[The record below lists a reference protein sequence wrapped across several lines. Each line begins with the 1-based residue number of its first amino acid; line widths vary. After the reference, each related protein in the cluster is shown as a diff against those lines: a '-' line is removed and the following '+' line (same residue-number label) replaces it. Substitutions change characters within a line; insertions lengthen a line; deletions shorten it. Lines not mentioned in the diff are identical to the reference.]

1 MSNGIDFNYASEETF
16 KITATL
22 DLRSLDLL
30 IEALKPRTEEDR
42 YARRAVEDLEAVRKR
57 ALSRPRR
64 CSGSGSSSW
73 TSKPTGAAS
82 VAPPSTKETHHVQR
96 RTPPPQR

>member
-1 MSNGIDFNYASEETF
+1 MSNGIEFNYASEETF

-42 YARRAVEDLEAVRKR
+42 YARWAVEDLEAVRKR
-57 ALSRPRR
+57 ALEQATALLRLRLEQLAD
-64 CSGSGSSSW
+64 
-73 TSKPTGAAS
+73 K
-82 VAPPSTKETHHVQR
+82 
-96 RTPPPQR
+96 

>member
-1 MSNGIDFNYASEETF
+1 MSNGIEFSYASEETF

-57 ALSRPRR
+57 ALEQATALLRLRLEQLD
-64 CSGSGSSSW
+64 
-73 TSKPTGAAS
+73 K
-82 VAPPSTKETHHVQR
+82 
-96 RTPPPQR
+96 

>member
-22 DLRSLDLL
+22 DLRSLDKL
-30 IEALKPRTEEDR
+30 IEALKPRAEEDR

-57 ALSRPRR
+57 ALEQATALLRLRLEHLD
-64 CSGSGSSSW
+64 
-73 TSKPTGAAS
+73 K
-82 VAPPSTKETHHVQR
+82 
-96 RTPPPQR
+96 

>member
-30 IEALKPRTEEDR
+30 IEALLPRAEEDR
-42 YARRAVEDLEAVRKR
+42 YARRAVEDLEAVRR
-57 ALSRPRR
+57 DALKQATALLRLKLEQLERP
-64 CSGSGSSSW
+64 S
-73 TSKPTGAAS
+73 
-82 VAPPSTKETHHVQR
+82 E
-96 RTPPPQR
+96 